1 MSGSEAT
8 PPAGFVRRLLAIV
21 YDLILLLAVLYVA
34 MGALLLITAGAA
46 NQPGSPWLSAYLL
59 LVSFIFYGWFWINGG
74 QTLGLRSW
82 RLRVEEGDGRPLTWG
97 VAMLRF
103 SLPFIFCLPFA
114 TLWRW
119 IFPESSIFSLVV
131 ITCLPLGVGFLWML
145 IDRERRTLYDR
156 LSGTRVVLLPP
167 KPRHETE

>member
-8 PPAGFVRRLLAIV
+8 PPAGFVRRLLAMV

-82 RLRVEEGDGRPLTWG
+82 RLRVEEGDGRPLSWG

-103 SLPFIFCLPFA
+103 SLGL
-114 TLWRW
+114 L
-119 IFPESSIFSLVV
+119 
-131 ITCLPLGVGFLWML
+131 TCLPLGVGFLWML
-145 IDRERRTLYDR
+145 VDRKRRTLYDR

>member
-1 MSGSEAT
+1 MSGSET
-8 PPAGFVRRLLAIV
+8 NPPAGFVRRLLAIV

-59 LVSFIFYGWFWINGG
+59 LVSFIFYGWFWIKGG

-103 SLPFIFCLPFA
+103 SLGL
-114 TLWRW
+114 L
-119 IFPESSIFSLVV
+119 
-131 ITCLPLGVGFLWML
+131 TCLPLGIGFLWML
-145 IDRERRTLYDR
+145 LDRERRTLYDR

-167 KPRHETE
+167 KPRPTPE

>member
-1 MSGSEAT
+1 MSGNEAT

-103 SLPFIFCLPFA
+103 SLGL
-114 TLWRW
+114 L
-119 IFPESSIFSLVV
+119 
-131 ITCLPLGVGFLWML
+131 TCLPLGVGFLWML
-145 IDRERRTLYDR
+145 LDRERRTLYDR

>member
-1 MSGSEAT
+1 MSGSEVT

-46 NQPGSPWLSAYLL
+46 NQSGSPWLSAYLL

-103 SLPFIFCLPFA
+103 SLGL
-114 TLWRW
+114 L
-119 IFPESSIFSLVV
+119 
-131 ITCLPLGVGFLWML
+131 TCLPLGLGFLWML
-145 IDRERRTLYDR
+145 LDRERRTLYDR

>member
-1 MSGSEAT
+1 MSGSETT

-21 YDLILLLAVLYVA
+21 YDLILLLAVLYLA

-103 SLPFIFCLPFA
+103 SLGFL
-114 TLWRW
+114 
-119 IFPESSIFSLVV
+119 
-131 ITCLPLGVGFLWML
+131 TCLPLGIGFLWML

-167 KPRHETE
+167 KPRPTPE

>member
-8 PPAGFVRRLLAIV
+8 PPAGFVRRLLAMV

-82 RLRVEEGDGRPLTWG
+82 RLRVEEGDGRPLSWG

-103 SLPFIFCLPFA
+103 SLGL
-114 TLWRW
+114 L
-119 IFPESSIFSLVV
+119 
-131 ITCLPLGVGFLWML
+131 TCLPLGVGFLWML
-145 IDRERRTLYDR
+145 VDRERRTLYDR

>member
-1 MSGSEAT
+1 MMSGNEAT

-34 MGALLLITAGAA
+34 MGALLLISAGAA

-103 SLPFIFCLPFA
+103 SLGL
-114 TLWRW
+114 L
-119 IFPESSIFSLVV
+119 
-131 ITCLPLGVGFLWML
+131 TCLPLGVGFLWML
-145 IDRERRTLYDR
+145 LDRERRTLYDR

-167 KPRHETE
+167 KPRPTPE

>member
-1 MSGSEAT
+1 MSGSEVT

-103 SLPFIFCLPFA
+103 SLGL
-114 TLWRW
+114 L
-119 IFPESSIFSLVV
+119 
-131 ITCLPLGVGFLWML
+131 TCLPLGLGFLWML
-145 IDRERRTLYDR
+145 LDRERRTLYDR

>member
-59 LVSFIFYGWFWINGG
+59 LVSFIFYGWFWIKGG

-103 SLPFIFCLPFA
+103 SLGL
-114 TLWRW
+114 L
-119 IFPESSIFSLVV
+119 
-131 ITCLPLGVGFLWML
+131 TCLPLGIGFLWML
-145 IDRERRTLYDR
+145 LDREHRTLYDR

>member
-1 MSGSEAT
+1 MSGTEAT

-59 LVSFIFYGWFWINGG
+59 LVSFIFYGWFWTKGG

-103 SLPFIFCLPFA
+103 SLGL
-114 TLWRW
+114 L
-119 IFPESSIFSLVV
+119 
-131 ITCLPLGVGFLWML
+131 TCLPLGLGFLWML
-145 IDRERRTLYDR
+145 LDSERRTLYDR